1 MLKSSVIY
9 TVDLP
14 LCSFFSN
21 TIHLDHLSGFSEII
35 LFQMNRQSWVQNAQE
50 VSEERVF
57 K

>member
-21 TIHLDHLSGFSEII
+21 TIHLDHLSGFSDII